1 MGLPTIAENNIFD
14 AGGRWLWMATVI
26 SNYGKVKRGMCTGP
40 VCLIG
45 AFALENDIE
54 TTGPVEIVNR

>member
-1 MGLPTIAENNIFD
+1 MDGH
-14 AGGRWLWMATVI
+14 R
-26 SNYGKVKRGMCTGP
+26 NYGKVERGMCTGP

-45 AFALENDIE
+45 SFALGNDIE